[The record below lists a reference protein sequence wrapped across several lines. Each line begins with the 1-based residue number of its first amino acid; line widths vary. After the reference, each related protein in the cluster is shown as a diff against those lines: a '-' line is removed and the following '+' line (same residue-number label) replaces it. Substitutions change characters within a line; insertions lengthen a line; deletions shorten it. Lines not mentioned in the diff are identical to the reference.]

1 DLVDFNFFDSPV
13 NTQAGVFMYHV
24 VSHRQL
30 RETADLLSAV
40 SSFFL
45 FLLFLAPENIRLL
58 IHHKFHQ
65 RIAQTPVS
73 MAIAYH
79 DLTGADLPV
88 FLLAVIAA
96 QSFSQKILRQPF
108 CPCPRTGK
116 KENLKPS
123 LFPGLEILY
132 QQIKASVI
140 GTDRLYLHLVTF
152 P

>member
-1 DLVDFNFFDSPV
+1 
-13 NTQAGVFMYHV
+13 
-24 VSHRQL
+24 
-30 RETADLLSAV
+30 
-40 SSFFL
+40 
-45 FLLFLAPENIRLL
+45 
-58 IHHKFHQ
+58 
-65 RIAQTPVS
+65 
-73 MAIAYH
+73 IAYH

-96 QSFSQKILRQPF
+96 QSFIQKILRQPF

-152 P
+152 PKLPVASPLLHQRKRNSRKMPYGRRHFPAAFLQSGLLREHISL